1 MTLYM
6 LSSLNACVETKHIS
20 ISTKLGQIN
29 GETETVL
36 FQADTYQVDKYLG
49 IPYAKPPVKN
59 LRFKKPLPQGPFPKP
74 YDAVHVPP
82 QCPQYTFAPE
92 NNQTKISEDCLF
104 LNIYAPHQ
112 DSGNPAGHAVM
123 IFIHGGGFVV
133 GSGSMFKS
141 EILASVGNVIV
152 VTINYRLGL
161 LGFMDLDD
169 PVSPGN
175 FGLWDQRLALQ
186 WVSENIGAFGGDKN
200 RVTIFGSSGGAV
212 SVGLHMMY
220 PENRGLFECA
230 VTQSGALNVPTA
242 FQRNNIEMSKHFAM
256 QLGCEIDTISKIFT
270 CLKTATWENIS
281 KVNLDALMSGN
292 IETIM
297 KLIISPTIDGEI
309 VKRHPAE
316 VYELSFV
323 NVQTEIEFFRSIK
336 LMNGLNGE
344 EGAVYLMTMTA
355 PDKLE
360 EFQVTREDMNNK
372 QIPDAILLV
381 YGYDKL
387 NIPYV
392 VRELVRLQY
401 TDWKTP
407 DDPVRLRDQLVRLK
421 SDINFNVPSIEMS
434 RIHSNASGADSYVY
448 NFIALLHQHALPTPS
463 WIKTAVHGDEIAPL
477 FGYNVDMFMSKDQPT
492 PKWELE
498 LSRRMITY
506 WSNFAKSGFVCIVQI
521 ITFYL
526 VYITSYW

>member
-1 MTLYM
+1 MKFQLLMILYIFG
-6 LSSLNACVETKHIS
+6 SLNDCVETEHIS
-20 ISTKLGQIN
+20 TTTKLGQIN
-29 GETETVL
+29 GETEMVS
-36 FQADTYQVDKYLG
+36 FQADSYHVDKYLG
-49 IPYAKPPVKN
+49 IPYAKPPIKD
-59 LRFKKPLPQGPFPKP
+59 LRFKKPLPYGTFPKP

-104 LNIYAPHQ
+104 LNIYVPRQ

-161 LGFMDLDD
+161 LGFMDLDA

-175 FGLWDQRLALQ
+175 FGLWDQRMALQ

-212 SVGLHMMY
+212 SVAVHMMY
-220 PENRGLFECA
+220 PENRGLFEGA

-242 FQRNNIEMSKHFAM
+242 FQKNNVEMAKYFAV
-256 QLGCEIDTISKIFT
+256 QLGCEIDTISKVFA
-270 CLKTATWENIS
+270 CVKAATWESIS
-281 KVNLDALMSGN
+281 KVNLDALLSGN
-292 IETIM
+292 MDTIM
-297 KLIISPTIDGEI
+297 KLIISPTIDGEF

-316 VYELSFV
+316 VYKQSAV
-323 NVQTEIEFFRSIK
+323 NVQPEIDFFRSIK
-336 LMNGLNGE
+336 LMNGLNGA
-344 EGAVYLMTMTA
+344 EGAVYLMTMAA

-360 EFQVTREDMNNK
+360 DFQVTRGDINNK
-372 QIPDAILLV
+372 HIPEAISLV
-381 YGYDKL
+381 YGYDTL
-387 NIPYV
+387 DIPDV
-392 VRELVRLQY
+392 VRELVQLEY
-401 TDWKTP
+401 TDWKIP
-407 DDPVRLRDQLVRLK
+407 DDPLRLRNQLVRLK

-434 RIHSNASGADSYVY
+434 RIHSNASGTDSYVY

-477 FGYNVDMFMSKDQPT
+477 FSYNLEMFTSTAQST

-506 WSNFAKSGFVCIVQI
+506 WSNFAKTGFVFIVI
-521 ITFYL
+521 INTL
-526 VYITSYW
+526 